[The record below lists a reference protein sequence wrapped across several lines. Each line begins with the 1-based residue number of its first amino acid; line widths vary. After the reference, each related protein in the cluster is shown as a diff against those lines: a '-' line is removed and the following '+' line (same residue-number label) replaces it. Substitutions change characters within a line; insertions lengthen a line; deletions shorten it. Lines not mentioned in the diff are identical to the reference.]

1 MMQLAGLA
9 FGEDKVVIEAQQ
21 RVIDMTPEPMIMPTA
36 HDRGVTLFNRL
47 VEKLARAE
55 RDVRQEAA

>member
-1 MMQLAGLA
+1 
-9 FGEDKVVIEAQQ
+9 
-21 RVIDMTPEPMIMPTA
+21 MPSA

-55 RDVRQEAA
+55 SGGQQEAA